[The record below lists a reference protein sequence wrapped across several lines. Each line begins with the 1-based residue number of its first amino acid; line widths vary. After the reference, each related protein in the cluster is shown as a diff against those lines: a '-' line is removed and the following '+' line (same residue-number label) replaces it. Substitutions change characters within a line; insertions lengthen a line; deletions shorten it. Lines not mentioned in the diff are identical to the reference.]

1 MKKLG
6 DTSRTERRAASF
18 VRQFIIT
25 NPHAILFRAVV
36 VGEIFHRRKTRGK
49 AKGKAKISKPNQKK
63 TACHIGARQTEGE
76 NKGKTSTQEREETTR
91 DVCKSDW
98 GIGRLTIEPKKDKTV
113 AHCSNVRTGSSIK
126 EEEARENKAKKGNR
140 RTTYTWRLGR
150 TKGGETEKR
159 YACASEVKNNSI
171 HRKEKTLLFS
181 PGRRGRV
188 GVYRCIYRR
197 CVSTRWQKP
206 VRSGR

>member
-1 MKKLG
+1 MTG
-6 DTSRTERRAASF
+6 
-18 VRQFIIT
+18 
-25 NPHAILFRAVV
+25 
-36 VGEIFHRRKTRGK
+36 
-49 AKGKAKISKPNQKK
+49 
-63 TACHIGARQTEGE
+63 
-76 NKGKTSTQEREETTR
+76 

-150 TKGGETEKR
+150 TKGGETEKS

-171 HRKEKTLLFS
+171 HRKEKTLLLS

-206 VRSGR
+206 VRSGRWRTTLSFSPLYTKSVSTLCNFATAL